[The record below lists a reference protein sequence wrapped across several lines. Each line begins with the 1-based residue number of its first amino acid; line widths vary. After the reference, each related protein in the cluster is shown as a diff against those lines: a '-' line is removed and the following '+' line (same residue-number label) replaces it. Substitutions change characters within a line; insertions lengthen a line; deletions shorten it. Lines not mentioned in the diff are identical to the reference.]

1 MMELCCA
8 AAPHARLQGCDSGP
22 ALLPI
27 DVGCFFLFIYVLIF
41 FQCSRDK
48 CSLLVRVLGEER
60 EQNGS
65 AGVAG

>member
-1 MMELCCA
+1 MLLLPTLGFRAATLALLCC
-8 AAPHARLQGCDSGP
+8 
-22 ALLPI
+22 LLTWG
-27 DVGCFFLFIYVLIF
+27 VFFLFIYVLIF
-41 FQCSRDK
+41 FQCSGDK